1 MGKRAKSTSEER
13 EQMLRFTLDVVEQQP
28 TITPL
33 EFYEAYCKNPTSAQ
47 KKSGVYQ
54 MSFHNAAHYVSVAK
68 MLFKTINHTEKEKI
82 TVLSEE
88 DYGRLIATGNL
99 LSCISDNLNRTAV
112 EELPHILKVIV
123 DHLPGWHRKDIIN
136 FAGRELIRL
145 NPTQYP
151 HCQHHKHHTI
161 RDNVA
166 KPYLLREL
174 GCKFA
179 TTEAHLEKPYNNMK
193 GLILDVYGWK
203 DDGTICGI
211 EVKTS
216 AADYRNTQKVSRL
229 IRYAKYCNELYIL
242 VTNKKSFQDLIEWTR
257 ECTHE
262 EIGILLYD
270 KTTSTITECVAP
282 RASRKEVTDAMLNKM
297 HEIFISKGI
306 KAFNSI
312 YLDLEDTHPDSA
324 FKKMSAE
331 LSQSYIAF

>member
-1 MGKRAKSTSEER
+1 MSKRAKSTPEER
-13 EQMLRFTLDVVEQQP
+13 EQMLRFTLKVVEQQP
-28 TITPL
+28 AITPL
-33 EFYEAYCKNPTSAQ
+33 DFYEAYCKEPTSAQ

-54 MSFHNAAHYVSVAK
+54 MSDQNAAHYVSVAR
-68 MLFKTINHTEKEKI
+68 MLLRTINHTKETKI
-82 TVLSEE
+82 TVLSGE
-88 DYGRLIATGNL
+88 DYDRLIATGIL
-99 LSCISDNLNRTAV
+99 LSCISDNLNRTAI

-123 DHLPGWHRKDIIN
+123 DHLSEWRRKDIIN
-136 FAGRELIRL
+136 FADRELTRL
-145 NPTQYP
+145 SPTQYTKA
-151 HCQHHKHHTI
+151 QHHKHHTI

-166 KPYLLREL
+166 KPYLLHEI

-179 TTEAHLEKPYNNMK
+179 TTEAHLEKPYNNTK

-216 AADYRNTQKVSRL
+216 AADYIQTQKVSRL
-229 IRYAKYCNELYIL
+229 IRYAQYCNELYIL

-282 RASRKEVTDAMLNKM
+282 RASRKEVTNAMLKKM

-306 KAFNSI
+306 KTFNSI
-312 YLDLEDTHPDSA
+312 YLDQEDTRPDFA
-324 FKKMSAE
+324 IKKMNAE

>member
-1 MGKRAKSTSEER
+1 MGKRAQSTAEDRER
-13 EQMLRFTLDVVEQQP
+13 MLRFALEIVEQQP

-33 EFYEAYCKNPTSAQ
+33 EFYEAYCKNPTFAQ

-54 MSFHNAAHYVSVAK
+54 MSDQNAAHYVSVAK
-68 MLFKTINHTEKEKI
+68 MLFKTIKHTETKKI

-123 DHLPGWHRKDIIN
+123 DHLPGWHRKDIEN
-136 FAGRELIRL
+136 FVGRELMRL
-145 NPTQYP
+145 SPTQYTQS
-151 HCQHHKHHTI
+151 QHHKHHAI

-179 TTEAHLEKPYNNMK
+179 TTEAHLEKPYDNMK

-203 DDGTICGI
+203 DNGTICGI

-216 AADYRNTQKVSRL
+216 TADYRNTQKVSRL

-242 VTNKKSFQDLIEWTR
+242 VTNKKSFRDLIEWTR
-257 ECTHE
+257 ECKHE

-270 KTTSTITECVAP
+270 KTTSTISECVAP
-282 RASRKEVTDAMLNKM
+282 RASRKEVTDTMLNKM

-306 KAFNSI
+306 KTFNSI
-312 YLDLEDTHPDSA
+312 YLDHEDTRPDSA
-324 FKKMSAE
+324 LKKMNAE
-331 LSQSYIAF
+331 LSQSYITL